1 MTFYV
6 NGVSFTMVAVEGG
19 SFTMR
24 ATPEQG
30 YDVNNDELPAHQ
42 VTLSNYYIGKTEVT
56 QVLWQAVM

>member
-1 MTFYV
+1 
-6 NGVSFTMVAVEGG
+6 MVAVEGG